1 MYKLRNVEL
10 YGCHVRSSRTNRNC
24 MHVRVCLFYIVPRGS
39 ITINTDEKICFINNV
54 VIIWYTQV
62 VFFYRINSLFD
73 MISLNYAKLIYKF
86 IIQNWFKSLLNLTA
100 RIYAIALCQSQIW
113 KLFNLFLK
121 WTDHIFR
128 KRLRCFMFYE
138 ILKRDDSA
146 IHAFY
151 EIMNAFSSGM

>member
-1 MYKLRNVEL
+1 
-10 YGCHVRSSRTNRNC
+10 
-24 MHVRVCLFYIVPRGS
+24 MHVRVCLFYIVPRVS

-100 RIYAIALCQSQIW
+100 RIYAIAFCASRIW
-113 KLFNLFLK
+113 KFVLEIVQFILK
-121 WTDHIFR
+121 MNGSYLPEKITVLHV
-128 KRLRCFMFYE
+128 YE